1 MLNFQG
7 ACFSAV
13 QLPIFRSY
21 LPAFPFHE
29 IWPPSCLPAFSKRA
43 ESLDLLILRIRK
55 SRRWTTGNHAMID
68 QVLKSETLKKICME
82 FRSCQRIESERSSA
96 EFCQLLVS
104 QFLQVFFYLTYILFF
119 QLHKNHPPKKK
130 STKV

>member
-68 QVLKSETLKKICME
+68 QVLKSETLKKSVWNSE
-82 FRSCQRIESERSSA
+82 VANAESERPSA

-104 QFLQVFFYLTYILFF
+104 Q
-119 QLHKNHPPKKK
+119 
-130 STKV
+130 